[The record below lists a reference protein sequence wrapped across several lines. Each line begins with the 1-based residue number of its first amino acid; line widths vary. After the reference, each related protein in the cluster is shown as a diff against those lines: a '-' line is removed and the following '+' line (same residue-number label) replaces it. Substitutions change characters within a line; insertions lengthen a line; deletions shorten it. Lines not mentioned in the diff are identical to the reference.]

1 MRVLN
6 VLPTKK
12 DGYLDDLNDLTDE
25 TLMTM
30 YQNGNEHAFRKLYGR
45 HSSKIYSFL
54 KKRVQTE
61 EQVQEIYQ
69 DVFIKI
75 HSSKHLYNKTLPLL
89 PWLFTIT
96 RSVMIDFFRKNKNTR
111 KIMDTFDLN
120 SLPAPTED
128 VLAGSTQLLTDQL
141 PPSQRIAV
149 QMRYIDDSTFEE
161 IAERLKTTP
170 TNVRQII
177 SRGIKRLKQF
187 IEDKEPS

>member
-1 MRVLN
+1 M
-6 VLPTKK
+6 
-12 DGYLDDLNDLTDE
+12 DDLTDE

-45 HSSKIYSFL
+45 HSPKIYSFL

-177 SRGIKRLKQF
+177 SRGIKRLKQL